1 MLKIKNGLELLNE
14 LQLIQKVLLI
24 QQIVEIGVRLINC
37 QHQVAEKFGRL
48 LMVKIIK
55 QLIGITL
62 LIVTT
67 LN

>member
-14 LQLIQKVLLI
+14 LQLIQKGLLI
-24 QQIVEIGVRLINC
+24 QQIVEIGVRLINY